1 MDAGDS
7 ETVSKVYTA
16 RVNLLS
22 LLERRGFDVSEYN
35 EFSINQVGIM
45 MQNGQLDLLLTDS
58 NGKKIFVKYH
68 LTKPLRQNN
77 VVDMIDDFF
86 FVEDI
91 LTKADD
97 LLIISKDELN
107 DSMRAA
113 INTAWSAH
121 KIYIAVIPI
130 KRLLFN
136 ILEHHQ
142 VPYHETLSAEDASR
156 VLTEYN
162 ITNVKQLPEISRYDP
177 VAQAIGLRPMNMC
190 KIIRSSKTSVSATY
204 YRYCV

>member
-45 MQNGQLDLLLTDS
+45 MQNGQLDLLLTDA

-86 FVEDI
+86 FVEEI

-107 DSMRAA
+107 DSMRTA
-113 INTAWSAH
+113 INAAWSAH
-121 KIYIAVIPI
+121 KIYIAVIPV

-136 ILEHHQ
+136 ILDHAQ
-142 VPYHETLSAEDASR
+142 VPHHEALSAEDADR

-177 VAQAIGLRPMNMC
+177 VAQAIGLRPMDIC
-190 KIIRSSKTSVSATY
+190 KILRSSKTSVSATY

>member
-35 EFSINQVGIM
+35 DFSINQVGIM
-45 MQNGQLDLLLTDS
+45 MQNRQLDLLLTDS

-68 LTKPLRQNN
+68 LNKPLRQNN
-77 VVDMIDDFF
+77 IVDMIDDFF
-86 FVEDI
+86 FVEEI
-91 LTKADD
+91 LTIADD

-107 DSMRAA
+107 DS
-113 INTAWSAH
+113 IKSVVNTAWST
-121 KIYIAVIPI
+121 KKVYISVVPI

-136 ILEHHQ
+136 ILDHSQ
-142 VPYHETLSAEDASR
+142 VPHHETLSEEDATR
-156 VLTEYN
+156 MIMEYN
-162 ITNVKQLPEISRYDP
+162 ITNPNQLPEISRYDP
-177 VAQAIGLRPMNMC
+177 VAVAIGLRPMNIC
-190 KIIRSSKTSVSATY
+190 KIIRKSKTSVSAPY

>member
-7 ETVSKVYTA
+7 DTVSKVYTA

-22 LLERRGFDVSEYN
+22 LLEHRGFDVSEYN
-35 EFSINQVGIM
+35 EFSVNQVGIM
-45 MQNGQLDLLLTDS
+45 MQNGQLDLLLSDP

-77 VVDMIDDFF
+77 IVDITEDFF
-86 FVEDI
+86 FVEEI
-91 LTKADD
+91 LTIADD
-97 LLIISKDELN
+97 LLIISKDEPN
-107 DSMRAA
+107 DSLRSA

-121 KIYIAVIPI
+121 KVYISVVPI

-136 ILEHHQ
+136 ILDHDQ
-142 VPYHETLSAEDASR
+142 VPPHEMISAENAER

-162 ITNVKQLPEISRYDP
+162 ITNPKQLPEISRFDP
-177 VAQAIGLRPMNMC
+177 VAVAIGLRPMSIC
-190 KIIRSSKTSVSATY
+190 KITRSSKTSVKAIY

>member
-86 FVEDI
+86 FVEEI

-107 DSMRAA
+107 DSMRTA

-136 ILEHHQ
+136 ILDHDQ
-142 VPYHETLSAEDASR
+142 VPHHETLSAEDANR

-162 ITNVKQLPEISRYDP
+162 ITNAKQLPEISRYDP
-177 VAQAIGLRPMNMC
+177 VAQAIGLRPMNIC

>member
-1 MDAGDS
+1 MDAEDS

-45 MQNGQLDLLLTDS
+45 MQNEQLDLLLTDS

-77 VVDMIDDFF
+77 VIDIIDDFF
-86 FVEDI
+86 FVEEI

-107 DSMRAA
+107 DSMRTAL
-113 INTAWSAH
+113 NTTWSAH
-121 KIYIAVIPI
+121 NIYISVIPI

-136 ILEHHQ
+136 ILEHRQ
-142 VPYHETLSAEDASR
+142 VPHHEMISDEDAQR

-162 ITNVKQLPEISRYDP
+162 IINPKQLPEISRYDP
-177 VAQAIGLRPMNMC
+177 VAVAIGLRPMSIC